1 MILGVIPARY
11 ASTRFP
17 GKSLAD
23 VRGKSMIHRV
33 YLQAKKAKSLDRVI
47 VATDDKRIYQH
58 VVDFGGEAE
67 MTATHHESGTERLVE
82 LAEKFP
88 DYPFVVNIQGD
99 EPYIDP
105 KQINL
110 LSETLTQTEEVDIA
124 TLIRPITE
132 VEVLENN
139 AAVKVVVDHQNY
151 ALYFSRAAIPFNRDE
166 KSHKAW
172 LEKGT
177 YYHHIGIYGFKREVL
192 MKVPHMQPSP
202 LEYIESLE
210 QLRWLANGYRI
221 RTAVSNSPSYA
232 VDTPEDLG
240 RLPETLG

>member
-23 VRGKSMIHRV
+23 IKGKSMIQRV
-33 YLQAKKAKSLDRVI
+33 YKQAKKATMLSRVM
-47 VATDDKRIYQH
+47 VATDDQRIYTH
-58 VVDFGGEAE
+58 VRDFGGEVE
-67 MTATHHESGTERLVE
+67 MTGIHHRSGTERLVE
-82 LAEKFP
+82 LAQKYP
-88 DYPFVVNIQGD
+88 DYPFVINIQGD

-105 KQINL
+105 EQINL
-110 LSETLTQTEEVDIA
+110 LCQTLTQKEDVDIA
-124 TLIRPITE
+124 TLIKPISDP
-132 VEVLENN
+132 EVLGNK
-139 AAVKVVVDHQNY
+139 AAVKVVIDHDFF

-166 KSHKAW
+166 STYEAW
-172 LEKGT
+172 LKKGT
-177 YYHHIGIYGFKREVL
+177 YYHHIGIYGFRREVL
-192 MKVPHMQPSP
+192 LQVPHMRPSP

-221 RTAVSNSPSYA
+221 QTAVSNSPSYA

-240 RLPETLG
+240 RLPETL